1 MKFDRE
7 VVSASAAASA
17 TGSTHLHSGCDS
29 DVTVDVELGEATELR
44 IVTEIHKVNKSRRPN
59 SLVERRVQTRVAAF
73 DCRC

>member
-1 MKFDRE
+1 MDLACEDCVAICDRSSVSVCRGCEKLMKFDRE

-44 IVTEIHKVNKSRRPN
+44 IVS
-59 SLVERRVQTRVAAF
+59 Q
-73 DCRC
+73 